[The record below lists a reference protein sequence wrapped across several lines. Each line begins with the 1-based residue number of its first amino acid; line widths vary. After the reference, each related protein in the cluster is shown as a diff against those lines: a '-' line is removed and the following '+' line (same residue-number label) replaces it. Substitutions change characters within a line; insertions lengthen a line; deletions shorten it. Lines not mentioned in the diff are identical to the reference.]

1 MNNEVRKNLDFYLA
15 LNYPI
20 TIHKDPGG
28 GFGAEIE
35 DLPGC
40 MTQAETADELV
51 ASMEDAKRAWI
62 TATYESGQDIP
73 LPKDIDDYKGRVLI
87 RISRSLHRELVR
99 SAKEQGIS
107 LNQYIANLLTAGAH
121 GELLNKQ
128 VLELFDRSTSGMLGI
143 RLLTGNFFG
152 NNELPRRH
160 SELVSLG
167 QTEIHKG

>member
-20 TIHKDPGG
+20 TIHQDPGG
-28 GFGAEIE
+28 GFVAEIE

-40 MTQAETADELV
+40 MTQAETPDELV
-51 ASMEDAKRAWI
+51 VSMEDAKRAWI
-62 TATYESGQDIP
+62 TAAYESAQDIP

-99 SAKEQGIS
+99 SAKEQGTS
-107 LNQYIANLLTAGAH
+107 LNQHISNLLAAGAH
-121 GELLNKQ
+121 GELLKKQ
-128 VLELFDRSTSGMLGI
+128 ALELFDRSTNGMLGI
-143 RLLTGNFFG
+143 RLLTGTFFG
-152 NNELPRRH
+152 TNELPRRH